1 MAAKKLAYEGQY
13 DIALK
18 IADYCSNLAPDRS
31 AGILEAIAISLIE
44 RASNLEC
51 LDSIVAFMNDIA
63 NKINLKIKNA
73 SLPMDSYF
81 HIEYIS
87 MQSALSV
94 ARALVGQLNDTRV
107 LTNQIILSKL
117 SLISKTHDLVPDRG
131 GDKAL
136 LEAVVNDL
144 ANMGSLETLNRI
156 VDTEVDYKLKLI
168 ALLAIVKT
176 CTLTQ
181 SHNILLA
188 KETAIRMSEY
198 VDNIDR
204 SEWSFHDDDDDD
216 VHINLAT
223 AFTLSDEFTHV
234 YSTLEQIHSTE
245 NKRIAFGK
253 ISYTLFEIGKLE
265 LAHSCAITALDLCK
279 NISDYEW
286 RSFLVVAKSLGSTGN
301 VEGLKR
307 LSDYA
312 SKINNEYLSR
322 DWIFKGISKSFVLLG
337 KVQLAKN
344 TAYRI
349 EDELVR
355 TLAMSYIARY
365 FVKIGDDSKALEFL
379 ADHSIHKACAAHVLL
394 EIAKNKKKLGN
405 YQAANDYIQKAYEYA
420 KTGISNP
427 TTMWYNDKDDVISLG
442 VVECVQ
448 ILLEMQDFTYS
459 LTFLGLQKEY
469 EKISMGESK
478 SYDILGDICHALAVN
493 DQKSRAL
500 DLWITE
506 LTNINLN
513 TTFSPLAKLGNFRN
527 LVLKCSPYLT
537 TLDKGETLVN
547 IYQQLIRANNW
558 WNND

>member
-1 MAAKKLAYEGQY
+1 M
-13 DIALK
+13 
-18 IADYCSNLAPDRS
+18 
-31 AGILEAIAISLIE
+31 
-44 RASNLEC
+44 
-51 LDSIVAFMNDIA
+51 
-63 NKINLKIKNA
+63 
-73 SLPMDSYF
+73 
-81 HIEYIS
+81 
-87 MQSALSV
+87 
-94 ARALVGQLNDTRV
+94 
-107 LTNQIILSKL
+107 
-117 SLISKTHDLVPDRG
+117 
-131 GDKAL
+131 
-136 LEAVVNDL
+136 
-144 ANMGSLETLNRI
+144 
-156 VDTEVDYKLKLI
+156 
-168 ALLAIVKT
+168 
-176 CTLTQ
+176 
-181 SHNILLA
+181 
-188 KETAIRMSEY
+188 
-198 VDNIDR
+198 
-204 SEWSFHDDDDDD
+204 
-216 VHINLAT
+216 
-223 AFTLSDEFTHV
+223 
-234 YSTLEQIHSTE
+234 
-245 NKRIAFGK
+245 
-253 ISYTLFEIGKLE
+253 
-265 LAHSCAITALDLCK
+265 
-279 NISDYEW
+279 
-286 RSFLVVAKSLGSTGN
+286 
-301 VEGLKR
+301 
-307 LSDYA
+307 
-312 SKINNEYLSR
+312 
-322 DWIFKGISKSFVLLG
+322 
-337 KVQLAKN
+337 
-344 TAYRI
+344 
-349 EDELVR
+349 
-355 TLAMSYIARY
+355 
-365 FVKIGDDSKALEFL
+365 EFL